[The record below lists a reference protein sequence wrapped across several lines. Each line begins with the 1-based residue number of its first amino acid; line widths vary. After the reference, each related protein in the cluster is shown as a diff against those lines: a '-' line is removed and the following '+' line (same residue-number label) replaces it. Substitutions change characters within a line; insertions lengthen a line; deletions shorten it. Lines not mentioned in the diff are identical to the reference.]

1 MPALPPPLARLRDRI
16 LRIGARAGDPVDTRL
31 RKEALVLIAVAIS
44 VLATIWTATFLWLG
58 LPLAAAS
65 PLAYQVISVISLT
78 YLARSGDYYGL
89 RLAQIG
95 AILILPFTLQWSLG
109 GFENSSA
116 VMVWAFAAPLGAL
129 VFYSPRGA
137 LTFFGAYIGLAIV
150 SGIID
155 PLLPEPVVLPDH
167 LRLAFYALN
176 IGGVSVVTYA
186 VLQYFVSAREKAQAE
201 TEGLLHNVLP
211 ASIADRLMSGEERIA
226 DDHASV
232 TVVFADVAGFTPLA
246 RSAEASEVISILNAV
261 FTAFD
266 DLADRHGLEKIKTI
280 GDAYMAVA
288 GAPEPRPDH
297 ASAAAD
303 MALEML
309 AEMERLSEGLGRPLA
324 LRIGLHTGPVAAGV
338 IGRRK
343 FAYDLWGDA
352 VNVASRME
360 THGVAGRIHCSAAVA
375 EQLAG
380 RYRFADRGLVDM
392 KGLGEMPTYFLL
404 GRAG

>member
-1 MPALPPPLARLRDRI
+1 MLTAPRPLLGLRDRI
-16 LRIGARAGDPVDTRL
+16 MAIGARATDPPDTRL
-31 RKEALVLIAVAIS
+31 RKQALVLIAVSIA

-65 PLAYQVISVISLT
+65 PLAYQVLAVLSLT
-78 YLARSGDYYGL
+78 YLARTGDYNAL

-129 VFYSPRGA
+129 VFYGPRGA
-137 LTFFGAYIGLAIV
+137 LAFFGAYVGLAVV
-150 SGIID
+150 SGIVD
-155 PLLPEPVVLPDH
+155 PLLPEPVVLPDQ
-167 LRLAFYALN
+167 LRLAFYVLN
-176 IGGVSVVTYA
+176 ISGVSLVTYA
-186 VLQYFVSAREKAQAE
+186 VLQYFVSARARAQAE
-201 TEGLLHNVLP
+201 TERLLHNVLP
-211 ASIADRLMSGEERIA
+211 VSIADRLMSGEERIA
-226 DDHASV
+226 DDHDSV

-246 RSAEASEVISILNAV
+246 RSAEASEVIAILNAV

-297 ASAAAD
+297 AAAAAD
-303 MALEML
+303 MALDML
-309 AEMERLSEGLGRPLA
+309 AGIGPLAEKLGRPLE

-352 VNVASRME
+352 VNVASRLE
-360 THGVAGRIHCSAAVA
+360 TNGVPGRIHCSAALA
-375 EQLAG
+375 EELAS
-380 RYRFADRGLVDM
+380 RYLFEERGIVEM
-392 KGLGEMPTYFLL
+392 KGLGEMRTYFLV
-404 GRAG
+404 GRAV